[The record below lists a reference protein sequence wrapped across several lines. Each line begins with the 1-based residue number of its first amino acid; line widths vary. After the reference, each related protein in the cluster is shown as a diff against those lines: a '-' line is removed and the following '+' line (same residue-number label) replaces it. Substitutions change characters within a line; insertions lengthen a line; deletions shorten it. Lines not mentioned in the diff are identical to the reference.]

1 MHSLSQTR
9 WAKRYLE
16 AFQSLVEDYQTPLTD
31 SKVKTL
37 PVKLLEFKL
46 KVESLM
52 VLFKHLTWTQQTLY
66 LARDRPVQT
75 AKAVSM

>member
-1 MHSLSQTR
+1 MHSLNQTW
-9 WAKRYLE
+9 WARRYLE
-16 AFQSLVEDYQTPLTD
+16 AFQSPVEDCQTPLTA

-37 PVKLLEFKL
+37 LAKLLEFKL

-66 LARDRPVQT
+66 LACDWPVQIY
-75 AKAVSM
+75 AR